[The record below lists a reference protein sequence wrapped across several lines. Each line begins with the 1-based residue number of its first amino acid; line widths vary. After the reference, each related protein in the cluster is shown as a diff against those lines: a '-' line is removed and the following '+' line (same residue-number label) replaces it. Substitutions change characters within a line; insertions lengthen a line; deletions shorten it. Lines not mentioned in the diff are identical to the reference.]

1 MKKISRRRFLQITG
15 ISAAAVGLNAC
26 GGSSGS
32 TAGTAASGSASAA
45 PAADGKKYT
54 LRASSNQ
61 AATSTIGMALA
72 KFVELVNEKSAGR
85 IKATANYGSE
95 LGSQAEQVAMAI
107 AGDLELVLSTPGTG
121 PGAYDGLE
129 QMQMFEFPFLFEDND
144 QYRRVL

>member
-107 AGDLELVLSTPGTG
+107 AGDLAPARVHTTVWSRCRCSSSPSCLRITIST
-121 PGAYDGLE
+121 A
-129 QMQMFEFPFLFEDND
+129 
-144 QYRRVL
+144 VC

>member
-61 AATSTIGMALA
+61 AAHKHHRHG
-72 KFVELVNEKSAGR
+72 AG
-85 IKATANYGSE
+85 K
-95 LGSQAEQVAMAI
+95 VC
-107 AGDLELVLSTPGTG
+107 
-121 PGAYDGLE
+121 GACQRKE
-129 QMQMFEFPFLFEDND
+129 CRSD
-144 QYRRVL
+144 QSNGKLRF